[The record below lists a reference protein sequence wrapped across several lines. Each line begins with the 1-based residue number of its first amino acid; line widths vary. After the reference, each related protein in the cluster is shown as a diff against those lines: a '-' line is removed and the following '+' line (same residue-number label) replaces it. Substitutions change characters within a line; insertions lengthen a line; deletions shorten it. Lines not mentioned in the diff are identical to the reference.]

1 MSSPKRNSLDKEG
14 KPQRSLAAN
23 VLLIGA
29 GLGLLSAAAG
39 IGVQTLS
46 ANSEDAVI
54 EADFV
59 EIASPINGQVQW
71 LGIEPGNKVN
81 TGDALALIQDLQTSA
96 AEVRRLHTALDSAR
110 SEQIRTTKELM
121 ELRRLAAAFSIDAS
135 NQRRLDKSLRMNELN
150 QLKTIHSR
158 AREELAYSQRELK
171 RLDSL
176 FRAGAV
182 AENMVDR
189 ARTTVRQNLHSLEA
203 AKAQLL
209 AQANRVKA
217 VDWNINLDRP
227 RSGVDPWP
235 RLQEAKVRVSRLE
248 NEQRAADLRTRSLER
263 ELKTAESDYHK
274 QSKLRLSAPRPG
286 VVWAVLA
293 KRGDSIRSKQPVLQ
307 LVNCQRRWVTTYVSE
322 SLLERVRIG
331 SQARIE
337 LVGEVLTL
345 PGKVDLIKSGVGR
358 FSSRNGDQKPLPAG
372 MARQSQVRVQINGDV
387 PRPAQKFCF
396 VGYSARVRFL

>member
-1 MSSPKRNSLDKEG
+1 MNSPDKEG
-14 KPQRSLAAN
+14 KPQRSLGAN

-29 GLGLLSAAAG
+29 GMGLLSAAAG
-39 IGVQTLS
+39 IGVQMLS

-59 EIASPINGQVQW
+59 EIASPISGQVQW
-71 LGIEPGNKVN
+71 LGIEQGTEVN
-81 TGDALALIQDLQTSA
+81 TGEDLALIQDLQTSA
-96 AEVRRLHTALDSAR
+96 AEVRKQHTALGSAR
-110 SEQIRTTKELM
+110 SEQERISRELM
-121 ELRRLAAAFSIDAS
+121 ELQRLTAAYSTDAT
-135 NQRRLDKSLRMNELN
+135 NQRTLDKNLRMNELD
-150 QLKTIHSR
+150 QLRTAHSR

-209 AQANRVKA
+209 AQGNRVQA
-217 VDWNINLDRP
+217 VDWNINLDRA

-235 RLQEAKVRVSRLE
+235 RLQEAKIRASSLE
-248 NEQRAADLRTRSLER
+248 NEQRAADLRTQSLER
-263 ELKTAESDYHK
+263 ELKTAESDYNK
-274 QSKLRLSAPRPG
+274 QSKLWLKAPRPG

-307 LVNCQRRWVTTYVSE
+307 LVNCQRRWVTTYISE
-322 SLLERVRIG
+322 SMLERLQIG

-358 FSSRNGDQKPLPAG
+358 YSSRNGDQKPLPAG
-372 MARQSQVRVQINGDV
+372 MARQSQVRVRINGDV